1 MPVLSRIHPVKQVL
15 FLFILY
21 KIWYIL
27 NHCAHNPA
35 KEAAALKIE
44 IIDEKTIKILL
55 SVEDMQEFHLTYEQM
70 DYNDTVTRKAILSIV
85 QKIRQDT
92 TVDLEMNKLFIEA
105 FPDTSGG
112 CILYVNLIE
121 AQQMQSL
128 KSGKQ
133 SFDTPLIF
141 ILENIDLVAGVSS
154 RLMKEHS
161 HLIIHSSLYQMEQ
174 RYYLLLYTYCRME
187 KKIICLLKEYGSYLG
202 KGAILSAFVHEHGK
216 EILKDNAI
224 ETITQYLG

>member
-1 MPVLSRIHPVKQVL
+1 MIDPKNCANHPQ
-15 FLFILY
+15 
-21 KIWYIL
+21 
-27 NHCAHNPA
+27 
-35 KEAAALKIE
+35 KEAAELKIE

-55 SVEDMQEFHLTYEQM
+55 SVQDMQEFHLTYEQM

-92 TVDLEMNKLFIEA
+92 PVDLEMSKLFIEA
-105 FPDTSGG
+105 FPDKSGG

-121 AQQMQSL
+121 PRQLQSL

-141 ILENIDLVAGVSS
+141 LLENIDLVAGVSS
-154 RLMKEHS
+154 RLLQEYS
-161 HLIIHSSLYQMEQ
+161 HLIIHSSLYWLEKK
-174 RYYLLLYTYCRME
+174 YCLLLYTYCRME
-187 KKIICLLKEYGSYLG
+187 KKIIYILSEYGSYLG
-202 KGAILSAFVHEHGK
+202 KGAILSAFVQEHGK
-216 EILKDNAI
+216 EILTDNAI